1 MLRSGTPAFN
11 ERDSFRE
18 SLYPRSRP
26 GWLRR
31 TRYGLHS
38 RAVKRIGILT
48 SGGDGPGMNAAIR
61 AAVRAATGYGVRMVG
76 YLDGYS
82 GFVSGRF
89 VELDD
94 RAVGNI
100 IQRGGTIIGTSRSK
114 EFHDPEVRR
123 RAVEQMRADGI
134 EALIVVG
141 GDGSFRGAL
150 ALQDELGVHV
160 AGLPGTIDNDV
171 WGTDETIGFDTAV
184 NTALLAIDQLRD
196 TGEST
201 GMMFFVEVMGR
212 TSGAIALHTAVAGG
226 ASGVVVPEAKE
237 EIGHL
242 VNELRA
248 SIARGK
254 RSHIVVVAE
263 GDEAGGAFNVA
274 EFVGRELDHPYRV
287 VVLGHTQRGGRPTMR
302 DRLVASEGGALA
314 VTGLVEGRSGFM
326 IGRQGGMS
334 VEVPLTDVVKNQH
347 PPADI
352 KLLNLAQQLSG

>member
-1 MLRSGTPAFN
+1 
-11 ERDSFRE
+11 
-18 SLYPRSRP
+18 
-26 GWLRR
+26 
-31 TRYGLHS
+31 
-38 RAVKRIGILT
+38 
-48 SGGDGPGMNAAIR
+48 MNAAIR
-61 AAVRAATGYGVRMVG
+61 AAVRAATGYGVGMVG
-76 YLDGYS
+76 YLDGFS
-82 GFVSGRF
+82 GFVRGSF

-114 EFHDPEVRR
+114 EFHEAAVRR

-134 EALIVVG
+134 DALIVIG

-226 ASGVVVPEAKE
+226 AAGVVVPEASE
-237 EIGHL
+237 EIGQL
-242 VNELRA
+242 IEELRT

-263 GDEAGGAFNVA
+263 GDEAGGAFNVGSI
-274 EFVGRELDHPYRV
+274 VGKALDHPYRV

-302 DRLVASEGGALA
+302 DRLVASEGGAMA
-314 VTGLVEGRSGFM
+314 VQALVEGRTGIM
-326 IGRQGGMS
+326 IGRQQARS
-334 VEVPLTDVVKNQH
+334 VEVPLTDVVANQH

-352 KLLNLAQQLSG
+352 KLLKLAQQLSG